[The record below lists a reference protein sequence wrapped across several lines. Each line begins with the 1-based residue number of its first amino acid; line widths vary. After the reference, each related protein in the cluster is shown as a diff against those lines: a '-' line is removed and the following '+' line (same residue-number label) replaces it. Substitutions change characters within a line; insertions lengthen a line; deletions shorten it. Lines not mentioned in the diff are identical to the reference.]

1 MTRDTRF
8 SLIIIGDLD
17 TARRANEPD
26 TLSRLLNGG
35 IKDHENPA
43 ATELLQDLID
53 PFLPEVEQDRLLVLY
68 LGVSLDTMNSD

>member
-26 TLSRLLNGG
+26 TLSRLLYGC

-43 ATELLQDLID
+43 ATELLQGLID
-53 PFLPEVEQDRLLVLY
+53 PLLPEVEQDRLLVLY
-68 LGVSLDTMNSD
+68 LAVSLYTMNSD

>member
-43 ATELLQDLID
+43 ATELLQDLIA
-53 PFLPEVEQDRLLVLY
+53 
-68 LGVSLDTMNSD
+68 NA

>member
-8 SLIIIGDLD
+8 SLIMIGDLD

-53 PFLPEVEQDRLLVLY
+53 PFLTEVEQHSLLGSY
-68 LGVSLDTMNSD
+68 LGLSLDTMNSD